1 MRRLW
6 PLALALS
13 LAAPFAVPAPAAGD
27 DPPPPPL
34 RLRVRPPFGGPGGE
48 RTTTVVANLS
58 DEDALK
64 QAGLAPTEVAPL
76 IEYLKVRTLTDLDQS
91 KIGDVIKKF
100 GADDFDDRVRA
111 TEDVERFG
119 PAAIGPL
126 KAAERDPD
134 PEVAYRARQALKRME
149 KVPHSQVAA
158 AAVRAVVKLKPKEAA
173 AVLIGFLPMADT
185 DEVAE
190 EIRIGL
196 TALAVTDGKPE
207 PALIAA
213 LDDKSV
219 VRRVAAYV
227 ALIEGGPAGER
238 IRSKAAFPLVKAAVR
253 KETDTD
259 AKFRGLW
266 ALLMTSREKEFVPDL
281 IALIPKLPRG
291 RIWQLEEFLLQV
303 AGDAKPDARF
313 GKSEEQLTK
322 AMTAWAGWWAKKADT
337 FDLAKFDFK
346 PRITGF
352 TDIIEHDSRG
362 FGMFRVV
369 TLGPDLKEKAKIG
382 GTAANQIQYP
392 SDVKKL
398 ANGNYLIAEQN
409 GNRVTERD
417 STGKII
423 KTTNVSQPLS
433 IDLTADGG
441 LVVVCRNQIVQYDK
455 DGKQQWAYPRNQYDI
470 MGGRLMPNG
479 DLVFVTNLFQG
490 ANCYRLDKNGKEV
503 NFHFTWGARLANG
516 FRAEKDREPGL
527 GRALGRIQQY
537 QSIDA
542 TGPDKLMVCEFNR
555 VVEYDLKTGKELWK
569 YDVNY
574 PSSCQRLP
582 NGNTLI
588 TILNHQPG
596 GKVIEVDP
604 TGETVW
610 EYESKDGLRAAR
622 AYRR

>member
-1 MRRLW
+1 MRRLGS
-6 PLALALS
+6 LALVLLIAALD
-13 LAAPFAVPAPAAGD
+13 AVPAPAVGE

-34 RLRVRPPFGGPGGE
+34 PPLRARIRPAAGVG
-48 RTTTVVANLS
+48 TTIAADIS
-58 DEDALK
+58 DDEALK
-64 QAGLAPTEVAPL
+64 QAGLTATEVGPL
-76 IEYLKVRTLTDLDQS
+76 VEYLKVRTLTDIDQT

-111 TEDVERFG
+111 TEEVERFG

-126 KAAERDPD
+126 KAAEKDPD
-134 PEVAYRARQALKRME
+134 PEVAYRARLALRRME

-185 DEVAE
+185 DEVAD
-190 EIRIGL
+190 EIRHGL
-196 TALAVTDGKPE
+196 TALAVTDGKPD

-219 VRRVAAYV
+219 VRRAAACG
-227 ALIEGGPAGER
+227 ALIEGGPPGER
-238 IRSKAAFPLVKAAVR
+238 IRSKEAFPLVKAAVR

-281 IALIPKLPRG
+281 IAMIPKLPRG

-303 AGDAKPDARF
+303 AGDAKPDARL

-322 AMTAWAGWWAKKADT
+322 AMTAWAGWWEKKGGT

-382 GTAANQIQYP
+382 GTTANQIQYP

-417 STGKII
+417 STGKIV
-423 KTTNVSQPLS
+423 KTTNVVQPMSL
-433 IDLTADGG
+433 DLLPDGG
-441 LVVVCRNQIVQYDK
+441 MVVVCRSQVVQYDK
-455 DGKQQWAYPRNQYDI
+455 DHKQTWLYSRTQGDI
-470 MGGRLMPNG
+470 MSGRLMPNG
-479 DLVFVTNLFQG
+479 DLVFVTNFPQG
-490 ANCYRLDKNGKEV
+490 PNCYRLDKNGKEV
-503 NFHFTWGARLANG
+503 NFHHTWAARAANA
-516 FRAEKDREPGL
+516 FRAEKNLAPGAA
-527 GRALGRIQQY
+527 RALGRIQQL

-542 TGPDKLMVCEFNR
+542 TGDDKLMVCEVNR

-569 YDVNY
+569 YEVAY

-588 TILNHQPG
+588 TMVNYQPS